1 MKSKIT
7 EFQNGDD
14 SNGITDLTG
23 KKEEWQKFLDE
34 GFNGPG
40 RAETVR
46 VRDEV
51 GVHERSF
58 LQETPGGDFVIITL
72 EGRDPLASWAKMME
86 SMPEEMKQKAAE
98 FHGMDLKAPP
108 PPMPKLVFDSWE

>member
-1 MKSKIT
+1 MAMIAMALP
-7 EFQNGDD
+7 
-14 SNGITDLTG
+14 ILPG
-23 KKEEWQKFLDE
+23 KKEEWQKFLDA

-108 PPMPKLVFDSWE
+108 PPMPKPVFDSWE

>member
-1 MKSKIT
+1 MAMIAMALP
-7 EFQNGDD
+7 
-14 SNGITDLTG
+14 ILPG

-58 LQETPGGDFVIITL
+58 LQNP
-72 EGRDPLASWAKMME
+72 RR
-86 SMPEEMKQKAAE
+86 
-98 FHGMDLKAPP
+98 
-108 PPMPKLVFDSWE
+108 

>member
-1 MKSKIT
+1 MAMIAMALP
-7 EFQNGDD
+7 
-14 SNGITDLTG
+14 ILPG
-23 KKEEWQKFLDE
+23 KKEEWQKFLHE

-98 FHGMDLKAPP
+98 FHSMDLKAPP